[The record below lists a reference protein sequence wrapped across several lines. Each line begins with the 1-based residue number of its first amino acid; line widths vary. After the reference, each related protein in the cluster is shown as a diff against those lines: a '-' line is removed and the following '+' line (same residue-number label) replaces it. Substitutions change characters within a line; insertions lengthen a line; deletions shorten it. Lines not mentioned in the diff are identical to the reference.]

1 MTEQE
6 KIHLKA
12 CDFAHKRKEEIIEN
26 RKDLGEK
33 PLTHH
38 EMQVTWLNHYDG
50 FVAGYTQRIMDF
62 DELIKDRPRLTRCR
76 DENGEYVLKWVRPSK
91 MENIDESV

>member
-12 CDFAHKRKEEIIEN
+12 CDFAHKRREEIIEN
-26 RKDLGEK
+26 RKNLGEK
-33 PLTHH
+33 PLTHD
-38 EMQVTWLNHYDG
+38 ELQVTWLNHYDG
-50 FVAGYTQRIMDF
+50 FVAGYIQRLMDF

-76 DENGEYVLKWVRPSK
+76 GENGEDVLKWVRPSK
-91 MENIDESV
+91 MENKND

>member
-1 MTEQE
+1 MMYEQE

-12 CDFAHKRKEEIIEN
+12 CDFAHKRREEIIEN
-26 RKDLGEK
+26 RKNLGEK

-38 EMQVTWLNHYDG
+38 EMQAIWLNHYDG

-76 DENGEYVLKWVRPSK
+76 DENGEDVFKLKSTWR
-91 MENIDESV
+91 I